1 LALEEQLVPTLGPI
15 LAGIAIVL
23 SIWVFKRTLDF
34 QAYREMDSNY
44 MEILKIGLER
54 PFLRD
59 PEKTA
64 KYTDL
69 TGDDKLRY
77 EAYAYLVWNL
87 CETVYDRKMVDKTW
101 RPVLIEEN
109 RLLYAWLTDSKN
121 REKFKPKFIKYIEV
135 DNIPYRHGWFA
146 K

>member
-1 LALEEQLVPTLGPI
+1 MAL
-15 LAGIAIVL
+15 VL

-44 MEILKIGLER
+44 MEILKIGLEH
-54 PFLRD
+54 PYLRN
-59 PEKTA
+59 PEKTN
-64 KYTDL
+64 KYTEL

-77 EAYAYLVWNL
+77 ETYANLVWNL

-101 RPVLIEEN
+101 RPVIIEEKG
-109 RLLYAWLTDSKN
+109 LHLAWLKDTTN
-121 REKFKPKFIKYIEV
+121 KFKPEFKKYIMK
-135 DNIPYRHGWFA
+135 DKIPYRHGWLV